1 MSVRQVLRQVLGKI
15 GLGIAVFLIVSPAI
29 LFFIWMLS
37 LSIKF
42 EIDNASYPPILIPDR
57 FAWENYTTVLQSNR
71 FVTYFFNTLIVTG
84 AATLFALLVG
94 VPAGYGIARMQ
105 AHKAA
110 VVILIARITPGLS
123 YLIPLFLLFHWL
135 GLLGTLVPQIII
147 HLVVTVPIVIWIMIG
162 YFETTP
168 LELEEAALIDGATRW
183 QVFRHVAL
191 PIARPGI
198 AVAFI
203 LAVIFSWNNF
213 VFGIVLAGR
222 ETRTLP
228 VAVYNMISFDQLS
241 WGPLAA
247 AALLVTLPVLL
258 LTVFAQRQIV
268 AGLTAGAVKGG

>member
-1 MSVRQVLRQVLGKI
+1 MSPRQLVGKVA
-15 GLGIAVFLIVSPAI
+15 LWLSVFVIVSPAI
-29 LFFIWMLS
+29 LFFLWMLS
-37 LSIKF
+37 LSLKF
-42 EIDNASYPPILIPDR
+42 EVDNASYPPVFIPEN
-57 FAWENYTTVLQSNR
+57 FAWKNYLDVLSSNR
-71 FVTYFFNTLIVTG
+71 FVTYFINSLVVTG
-84 AATLFALLVG
+84 SATGLAMLIG
-94 VPAGYGIARMQ
+94 VPAGYGIARMAAQ
-105 AHKAA
+105 KSA

-123 YLIPLFLLFHWL
+123 YLIPLFLMFQWL
-135 GLLGTLVPQIII
+135 GLLGTLLPQIII

-191 PIARPGI
+191 PIAKPGLS
-198 AVAFI
+198 VAFI

-247 AALLVTLPVLL
+247 AALIVTLPVLL
-258 LTVFAQRQIV
+258 LTVLAQRQIV

>member
-1 MSVRQVLRQVLGKI
+1 MSLRQILGK
-15 GLGIAVFLIVSPAI
+15 LALALSVFIIVSPAV
-29 LFFIWMLS
+29 LFFVWMFS
-37 LSIKF
+37 LSVKP
-42 EIDNASYPPILIPDR
+42 EVDNASYPPILIPDR
-57 FAWENYTTVLQSNR
+57 LAWQNYATVLTSNR
-71 FVTYFFNTLIVTG
+71 FVTYFFNSLIVTG
-84 AATLFALLVG
+84 TATLFALAVG
-94 VPAGYGIARMQ
+94 IPAGYGIARMR
-105 AHKAA
+105 AHKSAII
-110 VVILIARITPGLS
+110 ILIARITPGLS
-123 YLIPLFLLFHWL
+123 YLIPLFLMFQWI
-135 GLLGTLVPQIII
+135 GLLGTLWPQIII

-168 LELEEAALIDGATRW
+168 MELEEAAIIDGATCW
-183 QVFRHVAL
+183 QVFRYVAL

-198 AVAFI
+198 AVAMI

-213 VFGIVLAGR
+213 VFGIVLASR

-247 AALLVTLPVLL
+247 AALLVTFPVLL